1 MEMLFPSQN
10 SFTRLKLLP
19 KTATTVFYQN
29 EMSVI
34 YEALY
39 DFREFTFVWKTR
51 VLKEQP
57 LTLNLI
63 VH

>member
-10 SFTRLKLLP
+10 SFTRLKLFP

-29 EMSVI
+29 EMLVI

-39 DFREFTFVWKTR
+39 DFREFTFVWKTH
-51 VLKEQP
+51 VLKEQS
-57 LTLNLI
+57 LKLNLI